1 MMKDVL
7 ALEAENITVNLGGR
21 KVLSSC
27 SLRAKRGE
35 FIGIIGP
42 NGAGKSTLLKS
53 VLGFIP
59 REQGA
64 VAMFG
69 QSVSSLSAKEKARL
83 AAYMQQ
89 SVQLTFGFTGLD
101 VVMAGR
107 YPHLRWWQPESK
119 EDRRIALA
127 CMEFTGT
134 ACFKD
139 TPVHQLSGGERQ
151 RVLMAKVLAQEA
163 PLVLL
168 DEPTASLDLVY
179 QEEIFRYCQTLG
191 QQGKS
196 VLMVVHDLRL
206 AAKFCSRLV
215 LLRQGEIL
223 ADGLPEEVLTS
234 GNLESAYG
242 LHSAVYW
249 NQVTGNLDIHTYV
262 FESQQ
267 ASQKKIHILGGGGA
281 AGELMRKL
289 HEYGYTLTAGV
300 LRQGDTD
307 AAVADAFS
315 IPYISLPPFHKI
327 FPENWE
333 ENKRKSSQADVVV
346 LANICYGM
354 QNIKNLEIALH
365 AQNLIVIED
374 TPFFERDFTEGEAWQ
389 LYQKVVQHPR
399 SLVVST
405 EQFLK
410 MAEADELLSFSS
422 NMVGA
427 GA

>member
-27 SLRAKRGE
+27 SLCAKRGE

-53 VLGFIP
+53 VLGLIP
-59 REQGA
+59 REQGM

-107 YPHLRWWQPESK
+107 YPHLCWWQSESK

-179 QEEIFRYCQTLG
+179 QEEIFRYCQKLG
-191 QQGKS
+191 EQGKS

-206 AAKFCSRLV
+206 AAKFCSRLI

-234 GNLESAYG
+234 KNLESAYG

-262 FESQQ
+262 SESQQ
-267 ASQKKIHILGGGGA
+267 ASKEKIHILGGGGA

-354 QNIKNLEIALH
+354 QNIKNLEVALH
-365 AQNLIVIED
+365 AQKLIIIED
-374 TPFFERDFTEGEAWQ
+374 TSFFERDFTEGEAWQ
-389 LYQKVVQHPR
+389 LYQKVLQHPC
-399 SLVVST
+399 SLVVTT
-405 EQFLK
+405 EEFLK
-410 MAEADELLSFSS
+410 MLAAGELLSFSS
-422 NMVGA
+422 NIAGA

>member
-1 MMKDVL
+1 M
-7 ALEAENITVNLGGR
+7 
-21 KVLSSC
+21 
-27 SLRAKRGE
+27 
-35 FIGIIGP
+35 
-42 NGAGKSTLLKS
+42 
-53 VLGFIP
+53 
-59 REQGA
+59 
-64 VAMFG
+64 
-69 QSVSSLSAKEKARL
+69 
-83 AAYMQQ
+83 
-89 SVQLTFGFTGLD
+89 
-101 VVMAGR
+101 
-107 YPHLRWWQPESK
+107 
-119 EDRRIALA
+119 
-127 CMEFTGT
+127 
-134 ACFKD
+134 
-139 TPVHQLSGGERQ
+139 
-151 RVLMAKVLAQEA
+151 LAQEA

-262 FESQQ
+262 SESQQ

-289 HEYGYTLTAGV
+289 HEYGYVVTAGV

-307 AAVADAFS
+307 AAVADAFG